1 VPFDLTASRLISAEI
16 LRILARSALI
26 SCFHGTDLRA
36 GRSDFLK
43 VSMLDRR
50 QFLAASAVTG
60 AALAAM
66 PAIAE
71 SPTMKIKEPWT
82 DEQLVK
88 RNGGVIRC
96 VSMGTGP
103 AVVLMPKLGG
113 WAADWRHVAPILAT
127 KYRVVVIEPPGH
139 GGSKMAT
146 PAPYIQTVPESAAM
160 IRATLDELGIEPYA
174 LGGNSLGG
182 CISVVMAG
190 LWPQD
195 TPRLILLSVAL
206 GAKATRAEIKA
217 EDDAEAPRTYDAQ
230 GNPLPRPFSN
240 TNARFGMTEEI
251 NNELNAS
258 RATAGPWARSSERG
272 VGIAGIAD
280 YLPRITARTLL
291 VYGGTGAYLKYRDV
305 GLAKLHDARTVAI
318 ADTGSFPH
326 QQKPTETAAAL
337 MEFLAT

>member
-1 VPFDLTASRLISAEI
+1 
-16 LRILARSALI
+16 
-26 SCFHGTDLRA
+26 
-36 GRSDFLK
+36 
-43 VSMLDRR
+43 MLDRR
-50 QFLAASAVTG
+50 QFIAASAVTG
-60 AALAAM
+60 AALVAM

-71 SPTMKIKEPWT
+71 SPTMQIKEPWT

-113 WAADWRHVAPILAT
+113 WAADWRHIAPILAE
-127 KYRVVVIEPPGH
+127 KFRVVVVEPPGH

-146 PAPYIQTVPESAAM
+146 PAPYIQTLAESAAM
-160 IRATLDELGIEPYA
+160 VRATLDELGIVPYA

-195 TPRLILLSVAL
+195 TPRLILLSVSLA
-206 GAKATRAEIKA
+206 GKSTRADLKA
-217 EDDAEAPRTYDAQ
+217 ADDAVAPGTYDAQ
-230 GNPLPRPFSN
+230 GNPLPRAFST
-240 TNARFGMTEEI
+240 TNATFGMTEQI
-251 NNELNAS
+251 NDELNAS
-258 RATAGPWARSSERG
+258 RAVAGAWARSSERG
-272 VGIAGIAD
+272 VGLAGMPD

-291 VYGGTGAYLKYRDV
+291 IYGATGTYLRYQQL
-305 GLAKLHDARTVAI
+305 GLAKIHDSRAVSI
-318 ADTGSFPH
+318 ADSGSFPH
-326 QQKPTETAAAL
+326 QQKPAETAAAL

>member
-1 VPFDLTASRLISAEI
+1 
-16 LRILARSALI
+16 
-26 SCFHGTDLRA
+26 
-36 GRSDFLK
+36 
-43 VSMLDRR
+43 MLDRR
-50 QFLAASAVTG
+50 QLLAASAVSA
-60 AALAAM
+60 AALVTGKSMAD
-66 PAIAE
+66 
-71 SPTMKIKEPWT
+71 SPTQPISEPWT

-88 RNGGVIRC
+88 RGGGVIRC
-96 VSMGTGP
+96 VSMGSGP

-113 WAADWRHVAPILAT
+113 WSADWRYVAPILAQ

-160 IRATLDELGIEPYA
+160 VRATLDELGIAPYA

-206 GAKATRAEIKA
+206 AGKSTRAEIKA
-217 EDDAEAPRTYDAQ
+217 GDDAEPPGTYDAQ

-251 NNELNAS
+251 NSELNAS
-258 RATAGPWARSSERG
+258 RAVAGPWARSSERG

-305 GLAKLHDARTVAI
+305 GLANLRDAHAVAI
-318 ADTGSFPH
+318 PDTGSFPH
-326 QQKPTETAAAL
+326 QQKPAETAAAL